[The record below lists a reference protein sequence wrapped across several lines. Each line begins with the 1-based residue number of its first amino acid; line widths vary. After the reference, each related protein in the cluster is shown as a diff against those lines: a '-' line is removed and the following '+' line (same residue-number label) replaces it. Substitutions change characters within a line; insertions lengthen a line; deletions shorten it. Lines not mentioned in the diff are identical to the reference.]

1 MLGKRERPPF
11 RKTRSISGINVAAEE
26 IPPPFEPRNPM
37 IGGGGFGDVIVGPS
51 GNDEGSM
58 AMMPPEFYMT
68 AGSGDSAAVE
78 VADFLKTCG
87 LCNRSLP
94 PGRDIYMYR
103 GDAAFCSLEC
113 REQQIKQDEKKERRA
128 MAKKVDTHHNHSKV
142 AAGAA
147 AASASDTS
155 SKSETVAAA

>member
-1 MLGKRERPPF
+1 M
-11 RKTRSISGINVAAEE
+11 SVINAAAGE
-26 IPPPFEPRNPM
+26 IPPQFEPLNPM
-37 IGGGGFGDVIVGPS
+37 IGGVGFRDVIVGPS
-51 GNDEGSM
+51 GYDEGSM
-58 AMMPPEFYMT
+58 AMMPQGIYMT

-78 VADFLKTCG
+78 MADFLKTCG

-128 MAKKVDTHHNHSKV
+128 MAKKVETHHNHSKV
-142 AAGAA
+142 AAAA
-147 AASASDTS
+147 ASDTS